1 MWALWCGA
9 GRRILTQIKAA
20 ENARAYAWPGIEN
33 RIRAFGMHREFT
45 IKPLAPALVEKTF
58 PFAHALGIGDLA
70 RWRAFVA
77 SYTNGG
83 APDSG
88 VIAAENR
95 HGYVAGVLFYQVNR
109 HDQGGAALVCDPFV
123 VADVPRYATPV
134 KALLEAAD
142 KIALE
147 CGCKWVRV
155 VLPATGDPLNA
166 EASGCEAALF
176 RAGYALESL
185 SFRRRRS
192 LPAGNMHP
200 PARPKHPCRPRTSA
214 R

>member
-1 MWALWCGA
+1 MRPLWRGA

-20 ENARAYAWPGIEN
+20 EIARAYAWPGIEN
-33 RIRAFGMHREFT
+33 RIRVLVMHREFT
-45 IKPLAPALVEKTF
+45 IKSLTAALVEKSF

-70 RWRAFVA
+70 GWRAFVA
-77 SYTNGG
+77 SYGG
-83 APDSG
+83 SPDSG
-88 VIAAENR
+88 VIAAENQ

-123 VADVPRYATPV
+123 VSDLPRYATPV
-134 KALLEAAD
+134 RALLEAAD
-142 KIALE
+142 KIALGR
-147 CGCKWVRV
+147 GCKWVRV

-192 LPAGNMHP
+192 LPAGKMRP
-200 PARPKHPCRPRTSA
+200 PARAKHPCRPRTRRA